1 MHTTQNILNA
11 QCGWKW
17 TFFLKLKSLI
27 PTDLLVI
34 CHIKFTSKIPEHGP
48 RPCREVVVSPCFR
61 RAEHGG
67 RHDRKPAWWQVVR
80 VAGGGLGSVGGAVW
94 RGEWP
99 ESWTINESLLVRL
112 NPEWMNGMGYSPY
125 FTCAKLIYR
134 FDRASPGWSL
144 VLSGPLW
151 LFRCTYVWIRFYNS
165 LCHFTKVDCAGPP
178 AVRILGMRSC
188 DFTGHINFP
197 LSRCL
202 ARAKRIHR
210 PKAPFNNKACYKG
223 KAIVFEVEVAA
234 IKHNKSSDPLN
245 LVYNTCA
252 MIWEKPTINYLN

>member
-1 MHTTQNILNA
+1 MVPCLVWLLNRFLRKTSATFPQNQWKLIFWNFPLN
-11 QCGWKW
+11 
-17 TFFLKLKSLI
+17 
-27 PTDLLVI
+27 
-34 CHIKFTSKIPEHGP
+34 
-48 RPCREVVVSPCFR
+48 
-61 RAEHGG
+61 
-67 RHDRKPAWWQVVR
+67 
-80 VAGGGLGSVGGAVW
+80 
-94 RGEWP
+94 EW
-99 ESWTINESLLVRL
+99 
-112 NPEWMNGMGYSPY
+112 MGYSPY

-245 LVYNTCA
+245 LV
-252 MIWEKPTINYLN
+252 